1 MVTDAL
7 RRVMLAADGAG
18 ELEGDDVI
26 CASSEH
32 PVCGD
37 WIEVDLRLRDGVITD
52 LAWRAQG
59 CPAAMAV
66 AAAAR
71 EALHGCELRDA
82 GARLR
87 KRVADLGGLGATE
100 QHALAVFE
108 RALAQASRQ
117 AGAS

>member
-18 ELEGDDVI
+18 ELEGGDVVS
-26 CASSEH
+26 ASSEH

-37 WIEVDLRLRDGVITD
+37 MIEVDLRLRDGLVAD
-52 LAWRAQG
+52 LAWRAHG
-59 CPAAMAV
+59 CPATMAV

-87 KRVADLGGLGATE
+87 QRVADLGGLAATE
-100 QHALAVFE
+100 QHALALFE
-108 RALAQASRQ
+108 RALAQFS
-117 AGAS
+117 GEVG